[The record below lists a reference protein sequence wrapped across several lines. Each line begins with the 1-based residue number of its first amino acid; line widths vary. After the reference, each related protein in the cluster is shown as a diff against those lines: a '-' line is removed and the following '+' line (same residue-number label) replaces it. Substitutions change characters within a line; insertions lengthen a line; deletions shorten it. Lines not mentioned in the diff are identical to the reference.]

1 MAFGGTKINSAR
13 LLVCASQGWEGLM
26 RKTIARL
33 AIIGTAIC
41 SIVLIS
47 FPSFPSTLGT
57 VYEPQVV
64 DRALKGDRLTNA
76 SASVK
81 NGPKPQPTLERASKR
96 VPMGCDRAFSST
108 AAPQFSSLYGR
119 CMV

>member
-1 MAFGGTKINSAR
+1 
-13 LLVCASQGWEGLM
+13 M

-41 SIVLIS
+41 LIVLIS

-76 SASVK
+76 PAPAK
-81 NGPKPQPTLERASKR
+81 NGPKSQPSLERAGKR
-96 VPMGCDRAFSST
+96 VPMGCDRAFSSMSSR
-108 AAPQFSSLYGR
+108 QFSTIFGR
-119 CMV
+119 CLV